1 MLHTCKIKEYL
12 STISEVL
19 HGILIQVKYIMVGA
33 EVETEEEFWLFHDLE
48 KKEIVEHRKFIDLEL
63 NPSFLENIDKLIDG
77 LCLL

>member
-1 MLHTCKIKEYL
+1 
-12 STISEVL
+12 
-19 HGILIQVKYIMVGA
+19 MVGA